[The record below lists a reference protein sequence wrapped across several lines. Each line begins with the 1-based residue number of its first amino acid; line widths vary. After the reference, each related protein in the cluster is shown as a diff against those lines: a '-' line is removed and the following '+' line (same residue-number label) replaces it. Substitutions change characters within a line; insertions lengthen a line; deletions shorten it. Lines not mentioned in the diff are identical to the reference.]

1 MKIGYKLFYVIIA
14 ESMKCLP
21 DFINLFLI
29 SLMISTITMLT
40 EVYNLDI
47 VINYK
52 KCWHESRDSLFISKE
67 NLGS

>member
-1 MKIGYKLFYVIIA
+1 MKIGYKLFYVIT
-14 ESMKCLP
+14 
-21 DFINLFLI
+21 NRFLI

-67 NLGS
+67 NLGR